1 MRFLPIFTNL
11 IQIDIYMRNRFLFSI
26 KIHLILLS
34 TLIFQNAGAQHSN
47 SLKATL
53 HSESKTITVAQEIQF
68 TNTSDVVLKEILL
81 NDWNNAYSD
90 KKSPLGKRF
99 SDEFV
104 RSFHLAKEEDRGST
118 TLHEATT
125 NGQTVEFIRP
135 ENHPDLLSVKLA
147 NALLPNE
154 TVTLKLN
161 YQVKIPNE
169 RFTRFGFKNDG
180 SFILKN
186 WFLTP
191 ARLEKNGFVQYSNEN
206 LDDIANANCNYQ
218 IAFTLDSKLHLFSDL
233 NTVGTTESE
242 TVKTYQLSGNNRN
255 DFDIY
260 IETKPTFYSYKNGIN
275 EVVTNLK
282 DRRLNEI
289 QKALVID
296 KITNYVA
303 EEFGSLKHEKI
314 LISQAD
320 YDRNPFYGLN
330 QLPAFISP
338 FPDSFLYEIKFL
350 KVYLDKYLK
359 TNLQLNPRKDTW
371 IYDGLQAYLSMKY
384 IRDNY
389 PDMKMMGNLSELG
402 ILKGYNLFKADF
414 NDQYSYVYL
423 LMARKNLDQAIGDD
437 KSTFIKFNEQIAGR
451 YRAGLSINYL
461 DDFVGENKV
470 PLAIK
475 EFIAA
480 NKTNQTDEKDFE
492 NLMKSKTGKNIDWF
506 FRKVVESRD
515 LIDFKIT
522 KVKKNDNSLD
532 VTIKNKTHTN
542 VPVSLYAVKNDSV
555 VYKQWFENITKDSTV
570 TLPKTDAEKLVLNY
584 HNEIPEYNS
593 RNNWKSLHSF
603 LGNDRPFKFTFVKDL
618 EDSKNNQIFY
628 VPEFSYNLYDGV
640 SPGLSFHNKSLLD
653 KPFIFDV
660 TPIYSSKTKQLIGG
674 AFLTFNQNIRED
686 RLYNIRY
693 ALAANTY
700 HYAPEAAYVKVMP
713 SISFSFRDL
722 DYRSNRK
729 ENILFRHVFVDRE
742 ASAFATS
749 KDENYSVFNIRYLKL
764 DSEIINYYK
773 LVTDVQVANNFGKLS
788 GEIQYR
794 KLFDSNRQINLRLF
808 TGMFMFRS
816 TNSDFFSFG
825 LDRPTDYLFDY
836 GLLGRSESTGL
847 FSQQFIMA
855 EGGFKSKF
863 NTRFANQWMTTLNGS
878 FNIWNWIEVYGD
890 AGAYKNKF
898 QSPEFVYDSGIRL
911 NFVPD
916 YFELYFP
923 VYSKNGW
930 EIGQDN
936 YDEKIRFVITIS
948 PKTLISLFTRKW
960 F

>member
-1 MRFLPIFTNL
+1 
-11 IQIDIYMRNRFLFSI
+11 MRNRLFLSI
-26 KIHLILLS
+26 KIQLILFA
-34 TLIFQNAGAQHSN
+34 TLIFQNAGAQHN
-47 SLKATL
+47 NTIKATL
-53 HSESKTITVAQEIQF
+53 LSDAKTITVEQEIQF
-68 TNTSDVVLKEILL
+68 TNTTEVVLKELIL

-90 KKSPLGKRF
+90 KQSPLGKRF

-104 RSFHLAKEEDRGST
+104 RSFHLAKAEDRGNT
-118 TLHEATT
+118 TLNSVTT
-125 NGQTVEFIRP
+125 NSEALEFSRP
-135 ENHPDLLSVKLA
+135 ENHPDLLSIKLA
-147 NALLPNE
+147 NGIRPNE
-154 TVTLKLN
+154 TLTLKLN
-161 YQVKIPNE
+161 YTVKIPNE

-206 LDDIANANCNYQ
+206 LDDITNSNCNYEVT
-218 IAFTLDSKLHLFSDL
+218 FTLDNKLHLFTDL
-233 NTVGTTESE
+233 NTTDKTESGS
-242 TVKTYQLSGNNRN
+242 TKTYSLSGTNRM
-255 DFDIY
+255 DFDLY
-260 IETKPTFYSYKNGIN
+260 IENKPTFNSYKNSTN
-275 EVVTNLK
+275 EVITNLK
-282 DRRLNEI
+282 DRRLNDI

-296 KITNYVA
+296 KVTNYVA
-303 EEFGSLKHEKI
+303 GEFGNPKHEKI
-314 LISQAD
+314 LISQTD

-350 KVYLDKYLK
+350 KVYVDKYLK
-359 TNLQLNPRKDTW
+359 TTLRLNPRKDTW
-371 IYDGLQAYLSMKY
+371 IYDGLQAYLAMKY

-389 PDMKMMGNLSELG
+389 PEMKMMGNLSELRL
-402 ILKGYNLFKADF
+402 LKGYNLFKADF

-437 KSTFIKFNEQIAGR
+437 KNTFIKFNEQIAGR
-451 YRAGLSINYL
+451 YRAGMSIHYL

-470 PLAIK
+470 PVAIK
-475 EFIAA
+475 EFITA
-480 NKTNQTDEKDFE
+480 NKTHQTDEKDFE
-492 NLMKSKTGKNIDWF
+492 NLLKSKTDKNIDWF
-506 FRKVVESRD
+506 FRKVVESRN

-522 KVKKNDNSLD
+522 KVKKNENSFD
-532 VTIKNKTHTN
+532 VTIKNKTKTN
-542 VPVSLYAVKNDSV
+542 VPISLYAVKNDSI
-555 VYKQWFENITKDSTV
+555 VYKQWIENIASDSTV
-570 TLPKTDAEKLVLNY
+570 TLPKIDAEKLVLNY
-584 HNEIPEYNS
+584 NNEIPEYNS
-593 RNNWKSLHSF
+593 RNNWKSLHPF
-603 LGNDRPFKFTFVKDL
+603 LGNNRPFKFTFVKDL
-618 EDSKNNQIFY
+618 EDSKKNQIFY

-660 TPIYSSKTKQLIGG
+660 TPIYSTKTKQLIGG
-674 AFLTFNQNIRED
+674 AFFTVNQNIRED

-693 ALAANTY
+693 SLGANTY
-700 HYAPEAAYVKVMP
+700 HYAPDAAYTKIVP
-713 SISFSFRDL
+713 SVNFRFRDL
-722 DYRSNRK
+722 DYRANKK
-729 ENILFRHVFVDRE
+729 EFVTVRHVFVDRE
-742 ASAFATS
+742 KSVFAMPT
-749 KDENYSVFNIRYLKL
+749 DENYSVFNIRYSKIEN
-764 DSEIINYYK
+764 EITQLYN
-773 LVTDVQVANNFGKLS
+773 LATDVQVANNFGKLA

-794 KLFDSNRQINLRLF
+794 KLFDNNRQVNVRF
-808 TGMFMFRS
+808 YAGAFMFRS
-816 TNSDFFSFG
+816 TKSEFFSFG

-847 FSQQFIMA
+847 FSQQYIMA

-863 NTRFANQWMTTLNGS
+863 ENRFANQWMTTVNAS

-890 AGAYKNKF
+890 AGLLKNETF
-898 QSPEFVYDSGIRL
+898 SPEFVYDSGIRL
-911 NFVPD
+911 NLVPD

-930 EIGQDN
+930 EIAEDN